1 MKGIMDV
8 THLPDRDIS
17 LNFKLVSDIK
27 KII

>member
-1 MKGIMDV
+1 MAA